1 MIRGTTPTLEF
12 TLPFDTSL
20 IAEMYITLTQ
30 NGTTTLE
37 KTLSD
42 CNCSGTSVSLT
53 LTQEDTLGLRQQ
65 PRSQGEMRTRSIAS
79 TSKIKSRLT
88 AALVINSFESRPA
101 DLVTTVTDHPER
113 TGRYHPYV
121 SESLL
126 RDIRSNH
133 TVLGCLPLL
142 FPQCCR

>member
-1 MIRGTTPTLEF
+1 MIRGTTPVLEF

-65 PRSQGEMRTRSIAS
+65 PRSQGEMQIRVRTTAGEALAS
-79 TSKIKSRLT
+79 DIMSVHVGRILKEG
-88 AALVINSFESRPA
+88 VI
-101 DLVTTVTDHPER
+101 
-113 TGRYHPYV
+113 
-121 SESLL
+121 
-126 RDIRSNH
+126 
-133 TVLGCLPLL
+133 
-142 FPQCCR
+142 